1 MSWTSE
7 VVAAVLQTG
16 GSGDRSFS
24 EISTDTRTLQQDAL
38 FVALTGE
45 RFDGHAFL
53 EAARDAGA
61 TGAVVRRGTA
71 APAGMEVFEVD
82 DPLVAYGRLARA
94 RRRTV
99 AGPVVAVTGTNGKT
113 STKEMLAGMLETR
126 WRLHATPANLNN
138 LIGVPRTILSAP
150 VDTEALVVE
159 AGANTIGEIG
169 RLRDIIE
176 PTVAVITNV
185 SAGHLAGFGSLD
197 AVLTEKVSLVRDVPL
212 AVVGP
217 QPPALRAAAAA
228 LAGRVITAG
237 LDDSA
242 DVAPDEYRVGDDGR
256 ATLVFK
262 GQRVTLPLIGGHQ
275 AVNAM
280 IALAVAE
287 ELEVDPAR
295 AVAALQGL
303 SLPAGRCEI
312 VRHHD
317 LVILNDTYNANPESM
332 RVSLETAV
340 GIRGNR
346 PLVVAVGTML
356 ELGADSPRLHR
367 ETADA
372 IARAGPKLVAA
383 TGEFVPAFAESAL
396 PPDRLVASPDVE
408 ELGRTLRNRID
419 GNEFVLVKASR
430 GVQLERLI
438 PFLTREDEA

>member
-1 MSWTSE
+1 VIWTGE
-7 VVAAVLQTG
+7 AVAAVLQTG
-16 GSGDRSFS
+16 RGGDRSFS

-53 EAARDAGA
+53 EAAREAGA

-71 APAGMEVFEVD
+71 PPDGMEIFEVD
-82 DPLVAYGRLARA
+82 DPLAAYGQLARA
-94 RRRTV
+94 RRRSV

-113 STKEMLAGMLETR
+113 STKEMLASILETR
-126 WRLHATPANLNN
+126 WRVHATPANFNN
-138 LIGVPRTILSAP
+138 LIGVPRTILAAP
-150 VDTEALVVE
+150 ADTEALVVE

-169 RLRDIIE
+169 LLRDIIE

-228 LAGRVITAG
+228 LAGRVLTAG
-237 LDDSA
+237 LNDSV
-242 DVAPDEYRVGDDGR
+242 DVAPDEYRIDDDGH
-256 ATLVFK
+256 ATLLVR
-262 GQRVTLPLIGGHQ
+262 GQRVTLPLIGRHQ

-280 IALAVAE
+280 LALAVAL

-295 AVAALQGL
+295 AAAALQQL
-303 SLPAGRCEI
+303 SLPGGRCEV

-332 RVSLETAV
+332 RASLETAV
-340 GIRGNR
+340 GICGSR

-356 ELGADSPRLHR
+356 ELGTDSARLHG
-367 ETADA
+367 ETAET
-372 IARAGPKLVAA
+372 IAQAEPKLVAA
-383 TGEFVPAFAESAL
+383 TGEFIAAFAESSL
-396 PPDRLVASPDVE
+396 PPDRLVASPDLE
-408 ELGRTLRNRID
+408 ELGRTLRDRID
-419 GNEFVLVKASR
+419 GNELVLVKASR
-430 GVQLERLI
+430 GVRLERLI
-438 PFLTREDEA
+438 PFLTREDEV